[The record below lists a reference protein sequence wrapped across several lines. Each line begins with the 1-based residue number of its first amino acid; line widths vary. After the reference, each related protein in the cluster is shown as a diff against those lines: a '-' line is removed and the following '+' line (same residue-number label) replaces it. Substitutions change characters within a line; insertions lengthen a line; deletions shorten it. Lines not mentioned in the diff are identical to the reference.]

1 MKKETSKI
9 FSGEYSRD
17 MWEAINSAKSKADL
31 QTAIYVVCCR
41 LQEFESRLTKRVPDR
56 LRLLLAVSIFI
67 NVVLLAVVLAI
78 IGGR

>member
-1 MKKETSKI
+1 MKKEPSKI

-17 MWEAINSAKSKADL
+17 MWEAISSAKTKADL

-41 LQEFESRLTKRVPDR
+41 LQEFESRLTKRAPDR
-56 LRLLLAVSIFI
+56 LRLWLAVSLLF
-67 NVVLLAVVLAI
+67 NVVLLAVVSYI